1 LQEESELYQIE
12 IAEIEAAL
20 KDTPRIEQQNNRLE
34 RQLTKLEEQYQA
46 ITTGKAEAEMQQ
58 MLEASQQTDSFT
70 VLEKALPPD
79 WPIAPSRKRI
89 LAMGGLLSV
98 MVALSLVFMLE
109 MRSPVIWTRGQ
120 LERQLRL
127 RAVAAIPVL
136 ETASQR
142 RKRKLTRLTKVF
154 GLLAVSGGLA
164 AMILKLG
171 K

>member
-1 LQEESELYQIE
+1 
-12 IAEIEAAL
+12 
-20 KDTPRIEQQNNRLE
+20 
-34 RQLTKLEEQYQA
+34 
-46 ITTGKAEAEMQQ
+46 MQQ
-58 MLEASQQTDSFT
+58 MLEASQKTDSFT

-89 LAMGGLLSV
+89 LAMGGVLSV
-98 MVALSLVFMLE
+98 MLALSLVFVLE

-120 LERQLRL
+120 MERQLRL

-136 ETASQR
+136 ETP
-142 RKRKLTRLTKVF
+142 RKRRIRKLRRGAKVV